1 MSMCYRKK
9 TNKAFTLPEVILTV
23 AIMALVLAAIVP
35 FIRSVSS
42 TWNIGSR
49 KTEIQ
54 QNARSSMDIMLRML
68 RQARRVT
75 QVPASGSGDFVK
87 FRDADELYTIVFY
100 YNVSSSPFYIGNSGL
115 IREGDLVMRS
125 ITDAGSSDAL
135 LARNLDSFQ
144 IDFKDRKGLITS
156 KPQTVAS
163 LDISMVLKD
172 SSNNETIDLA
182 STVFL
187 RCDVRITKPVWV
199 AAGNSVYEL
208 LSGKVVSGLNGP
220 QGVAVNQSTGECWI
234 ADTGNNRVKKISPQG
249 NLVLDIPGFNKPF
262 SVSVSQITGECWVAD
277 TENNRVKKLS
287 AEGSTIFNISGFNK
301 PLGVAVNP
309 YLGGCWVADT
319 SDNSVKRIAALFGFI
334 FSDISGFKKPAAV
347 SLNASD
353 GSCWVA
359 DTGNNSIKRISL
371 LGIQTLGL
379 SGFKKPEALSVNYKT
394 QECWVAD
401 TGNNRVKKISEGGQ
415 TIFTAE
421 GFNAPG
427 GIWVDS
433 VDDFCW
439 IADTGNKQ
447 LVRLNTSGEEELRI
461 DLSDNPVAVAGFEN
475 E

>member
-1 MSMCYRKK
+1 MSMSYRKK
-9 TNKAFTLPEVILTV
+9 TNKAFTLSEVILTV
-23 AIMALVLAAIVP
+23 AILGLISAAIVP

-49 KTEIQ
+49 KTEVQ

-68 RQARRVT
+68 RQARRIT
-75 QVPASGSGDFVK
+75 QIPPSGSGDFVK

-100 YNVSSSPFYIGNSGL
+100 HNVASSPFYIGNSGL

-125 ITDAGSSDAL
+125 ISDSGSSDAL
-135 LARNLDSFQ
+135 LARNLENLQ
-144 IDFKDRKGLITS
+144 INFKDKKGLIIS
-156 KPQTVAS
+156 RPQAVAS
-163 LDISMVLKD
+163 LNISMVLKD
-172 SSNNETIDLA
+172 SSNNEKIDLVSA
-182 STVFL
+182 VFL
-187 RCDVRITKPVWV
+187 RCDARITKPVWV
-199 AAGNSVYEL
+199 TAGNSVYEL
-208 LSGKVVSGLNGP
+208 LSGKVVSGLKGP
-220 QGVAVNQSTGECWI
+220 QGVSVNQDTGECWI

-262 SVSVSQITGECWVAD
+262 SVSVSQTTGECWVAD

-287 AEGSTIFNISGFNK
+287 ADGSTIFNISGFNK
-301 PLGVAVNP
+301 PMGVAVNP

-319 SDNSVKRIAALFGFI
+319 SDNSVKRIALFGFI
-334 FSDISGFKKPAAV
+334 FSDIPGFKKPNAV

-359 DTGNNSIKRISL
+359 DTGNNSIKKISL

-379 SGFKKPEALSVNYKT
+379 SGFKKPEAKSVNYKT

-401 TGNNRVKKISEGGQ
+401 TGNNRVKKISKGGQ

-421 GFNAPG
+421 GFNSPG
-427 GIWVDS
+427 SIWVDS

-439 IADTGNKQ
+439 VADTGNKQ